1 MAKEK
6 RFDTLYFQGPIFPEE
21 YQPRGYKL
29 AGEVLPSLAEEMLW
43 ACASYYL
50 HESYWKRL
58 VELNNFWQCL
68 KPELT
73 TNQQKLSF
81 PSDFETLIAEMK
93 ATKTAE
99 SEAKK
104 QWKKDNKIDAAKEKE
119 EKEKFRDEHNFCL
132 IDGKPVKCP
141 YLVEGPGL
149 IMSHP
154 GDPKFG
160 AWKYRVNPKD
170 VTLNIVK
177 SKKPEDW
184 KGKIV
189 SSNTSQWVFKYK
201 MDCGRKG
208 MSCYTQLAKKA
219 NVDAK
224 SDIAQGNTSK
234 KFDKTMK
241 AIKKYNKIKKHI
253 EDGLK
258 SSDLKTQQTA
268 LVTWLIAETGIRV
281 GNEKD
286 TSISADTVGATTLK
300 VENII
305 LN

>member
-6 RFDTLYFQGPIFPEE
+6 RFDTLYFQGPVFPEE
-21 YQPRGYKL
+21 YKPRGYKL

-50 HESYWKRL
+50 HETYWKRL

-73 TNQQKLSF
+73 ANQQKLSF
-81 PSDFETLIAEMK
+81 PSDFETLLAEMK

-104 QWKKDNKIDAAKEKE
+104 QWKKDNKVDAAKEKE
-119 EKEKFRDEHNFCL
+119 ENDKFRDEHNFCL
-132 IDGKPVKCP
+132 INGKKVKCP
-141 YLVEGPGL
+141 YQVEGPSL

-160 AWKYRVNPKD
+160 AWKYRVDPKD

-177 SKKPEDW
+177 SKKPEGW
-184 KGKIV
+184 KGKVV
-189 SSNTSQWVFKYK
+189 SSNTSQWIFKYK
-201 MDCGRKG
+201 MDCGRKD
-208 MSCYTQLAKKA
+208 MSCYVQLAKKA

-241 AIKKYNKIKKHI
+241 AIKKYKKLEKHI

-268 LVTWLIAETGIRV
+268 LVTWLISQTGIRV
-281 GNEKD
+281 GNEKNLN
-286 TSISADTVGATTLK
+286 ISADTVGATTLK
-300 VENII
+300 VKDII

>member
-6 RFDTLYFQGPIFPEE
+6 RFNKLYPPIPIFPEE
-21 YQPRGYKL
+21 YVPRGFGL
-29 AGEVLPSLAEEMLW
+29 NNEILPSLAEEMLW
-43 ACASYYL
+43 NCASYYL

-58 VELNNFWQCL
+58 IELNNFWQCL

-73 TNQQKLSF
+73 KNQRQLSF
-81 PSDFETLIAEMK
+81 PADFETLLAEMK
-93 ATKTAE
+93 DIKTAE

-104 QWKKDNKIDAAKEKE
+104 QWQKNNKIEYAKQKSEN
-119 EKEKFRDEHNFCL
+119 EKFRDEHNFCL
-132 IDGKPVKCP
+132 IDGKKVKCP
-141 YLVEGPGL
+141 YQIEGPGL

-160 AWKYRVNPKD
+160 AWKYRVKPED
-170 VTLNIVK
+170 VTLNIVGYETPK
-177 SKKPEDW
+177 DW
-184 KGKIV
+184 KGKVV

-219 NVDAK
+219 NIDAK

-241 AIKKYNKIKKHI
+241 AIKKYKKIEKHI

-268 LVTWLIAETGIRV
+268 LVTWLIAQTGIRV

-286 TSISADTVGATTLK
+286 LNISAATVGATTLK

>member
-1 MAKEK
+1 MAKSK
-6 RFDTLYFQGPIFPEE
+6 RFDTLYFQGPVFPEN
-21 YQPRGYKL
+21 YQPRGYQL
-29 AGEVLPSLAEEMLW
+29 AGETLPSLAEEMLW

-58 VELNNFWQCL
+58 VELNNFWRCL

-73 TNQQKLSF
+73 KNQQKLSF
-81 PSDFETLIAEMK
+81 PIDFEALLSEMK

-104 QWKKDNKIDAAKEKE
+104 QWKKDNKKASEKEKL

-141 YLVEGPGL
+141 YIIEGPGI

-160 AWKYRVNPKD
+160 AWKYRVDPKD
-170 VTLNIVK
+170 VTLNIVG
-177 SKKPEDW
+177 SKKPEGW
-184 KGKIV
+184 KGKVV

-201 MDCGRKG
+201 MDCGRKD
-208 MSCYTQLAKKA
+208 MPCYLQLAKKA

-241 AIKKYNKIKKHI
+241 AIKKYKKIEKHI

-258 SSDLKTQQTA
+258 SSDLKTQQIA

-286 TSISADTVGATTLK
+286 LNISADTVGATTLK
-300 VENII
+300 VQDII